1 MPKKREQPETVES
14 DIETKNLEEDG
25 HSDSGAAH
33 QTRAGFVALIG
44 APNAG
49 KSTLMN
55 AMVGSKVS
63 IVTPK
68 VQTTRSRIRGI
79 AMENNAQ
86 IIFIDT
92 PGIFKPKRRLDRAM
106 VHAAWRGAEDGDVVL
121 LLHDCARRVIDDDTH
136 TIVKQLAATGRRA
149 SLVLNKIDLAPQER
163 LLTRADELSK
173 AYDFE
178 RIFMVS
184 AETGNGIEDLKTWLA
199 EQMPTSPYL
208 FDPEVL
214 SDMPLRL
221 LAAEMMREKLFLNLH
236 QELPYQLTVETEK
249 WEEFEDGSAAV
260 HLTVYVARDG
270 HRGIILGKQ
279 GQTIKRV
286 GTAARVELEEAL
298 GRRIHLLSHVKVR
311 KDWMDDAARYTV
323 WDLDYDA

>member
-1 MPKKREQPETVES
+1 MASRQDDV
-14 DIETKNLEEDG
+14 TK
-25 HSDSGAAH
+25 SGFA
-33 QTRAGFVALIG
+33 ALIG

-79 AMENNAQ
+79 AMEGPAQ
-86 IIFIDT
+86 IVFIDT
-92 PGIFKPKRRLDRAM
+92 PGIFQPKRRLDRAM
-106 VHAAWRGAEDGDVVL
+106 VQAAWKGAEDGDVL
-121 LLHDCARRVIDDDTH
+121 LLVHDCARREIDQDTAA
-136 TIVKQLAATGRRA
+136 IVAQLAESGRPA

-163 LLTRADELSK
+163 LLERAAEMAK
-173 AYDFE
+173 QYEFE

-184 AETGNGIEDLKTWLA
+184 AETGNGVNDLRQWLA
-199 EQMPTSPYL
+199 EKMPAGPYL
-208 FDPEVL
+208 FDPDDL

-221 LAAEMMREKLFLNLH
+221 LAAEIMREKLFLNLH

-249 WEEFEDGSAAV
+249 WEEQEDGSATV
-260 HLTVYVARDG
+260 HLSIYVAREG
-270 HRGIILGKQ
+270 HRGIVLGKK
-279 GQTIKRV
+279 GSTIKRI
-286 GTAARVELEEAL
+286 GMAARIELEEAL
-298 GRRIHLLSHVKVR
+298 DRRVHVLSHVKFR
-311 KDWMDDAARYTV
+311 KDWMDDAARYSV

>member
-1 MPKKREQPETVES
+1 MDSRQ
-14 DIETKNLEEDG
+14 EDVTR
-25 HSDSGAAH
+25 SGFA
-33 QTRAGFVALIG
+33 ALIG

-79 AMENNAQ
+79 AMEGASQ
-86 IIFIDT
+86 IVFIDT
-92 PGIFKPKRRLDRAM
+92 PGIFQPKRRLDRAM
-106 VHAAWRGAEDGDVVL
+106 VQAAWKGAEDGDVL
-121 LLHDCARRVIDDDTH
+121 LLVHDCARREIDQDTAA
-136 TIVKQLAATGRRA
+136 IVAQLAESGRPA

-163 LLTRADELSK
+163 LLERAAEMSK
-173 AYDFE
+173 QHPFE

-184 AETGNGIEDLKTWLA
+184 AETGNGVNDLRQWLA
-199 EQMPTSPYL
+199 EKMPVSPYL
-208 FDPEVL
+208 FDPEDL

-221 LAAEMMREKLFLNLH
+221 LVAEIMREKLFLNLH

-249 WEEFEDGSAAV
+249 WEEQEDGSATV
-260 HLTVYVARDG
+260 HLSIYVAREG
-270 HRGIILGKQ
+270 HRGIVLGKK
-279 GQTIKRV
+279 GTTIKRI
-286 GTAARVELEEAL
+286 GMAARIELEEAL
-298 GRRIHLLSHVKVR
+298 DRRIHVLSHVKFR
-311 KDWMDDAARYTV
+311 KDWMDDAARYSV

>member
-1 MPKKREQPETVES
+1 MDSRQ
-14 DIETKNLEEDG
+14 EDVTR
-25 HSDSGAAH
+25 SGFA
-33 QTRAGFVALIG
+33 ALIG

-79 AMENNAQ
+79 AMEGASQ
-86 IIFIDT
+86 IVFIDT
-92 PGIFKPKRRLDRAM
+92 PGIFQPKRRLDRAM
-106 VHAAWRGAEDGDVVL
+106 VQAAWKGAEDGDVL
-121 LLHDCARRVIDDDTH
+121 LLVHDCARREIDQDTAA
-136 TIVKQLAATGRRA
+136 IVAQLAESGRPA

-163 LLTRADELSK
+163 LLERAAEMSK
-173 AYDFE
+173 QHPFE

-184 AETGNGIEDLKTWLA
+184 AETGNGVNDLRQWLA
-199 EQMPTSPYL
+199 EKMPVSPYL
-208 FDPEVL
+208 FDPEDL

-221 LAAEMMREKLFLNLH
+221 LAAEIMREKLFLNLH

-249 WEEFEDGSAAV
+249 WEEQEDGSATV
-260 HLTVYVARDG
+260 HLSIYVAREG
-270 HRGIILGKQ
+270 HRGIVLGKK
-279 GQTIKRV
+279 GTTIKRI
-286 GTAARVELEEAL
+286 GMAARIELEEAL
-298 GRRIHLLSHVKVR
+298 DRRIHVLSHVKFR
-311 KDWMDDAARYTV
+311 KDWMDDAARYSV

>member
-1 MPKKREQPETVES
+1 MASRQDDV
-14 DIETKNLEEDG
+14 TK
-25 HSDSGAAH
+25 SGFA
-33 QTRAGFVALIG
+33 ALIG

-79 AMENNAQ
+79 AMEGPAQ
-86 IIFIDT
+86 IVFIDT
-92 PGIFKPKRRLDRAM
+92 PGIFQPKRRLDRAM
-106 VHAAWRGAEDGDVVL
+106 VQAAWKGAEDGDVL
-121 LLHDCARRVIDDDTH
+121 LLVHDCARREIDQDTAA
-136 TIVKQLAATGRRA
+136 IVAQLAESGRPA

-163 LLTRADELSK
+163 LLERAAEMAK
-173 AYDFE
+173 QYDFE

-184 AETGNGIEDLKTWLA
+184 AETGNGVNDLRQWLA
-199 EQMPTSPYL
+199 EKMPAGPYL
-208 FDPEVL
+208 FDPEDL

-221 LAAEMMREKLFLNLH
+221 LAAEIMREKLFLNLH

-249 WEEFEDGSAAV
+249 WEEQEDGSATV
-260 HLTVYVARDG
+260 HLSIYVAREG
-270 HRGIILGKQ
+270 HRGIVLGKK
-279 GQTIKRV
+279 GSTIKRI
-286 GTAARVELEEAL
+286 GMAARIELEEAL
-298 GRRIHLLSHVKVR
+298 DRRVHVLSHVKFR
-311 KDWMDDAARYTV
+311 KDWMDDAARYSV

>member
-1 MPKKREQPETVES
+1 MASRQDDV
-14 DIETKNLEEDG
+14 TK
-25 HSDSGAAH
+25 SGFA
-33 QTRAGFVALIG
+33 ALIG

-79 AMENNAQ
+79 AMEGPAQ
-86 IIFIDT
+86 IVFIDT
-92 PGIFKPKRRLDRAM
+92 PGIFQPKRRLDRAM
-106 VHAAWRGAEDGDVVL
+106 VQAAWKGAEDGDVL
-121 LLHDCARRVIDDDTH
+121 LLVHDCARREIDQDTAA
-136 TIVKQLAATGRRA
+136 IVAQLAESGRPA

-163 LLTRADELSK
+163 LLERAAEMAK
-173 AYDFE
+173 QYEFE

-184 AETGNGIEDLKTWLA
+184 AETGNGVNDLRQWLA
-199 EQMPTSPYL
+199 EKMPAGPYL
-208 FDPEVL
+208 FDPEDL

-221 LAAEMMREKLFLNLH
+221 LAAEIMREKLFLNLH

-249 WEEFEDGSAAV
+249 WEEQDDGSATV
-260 HLTVYVARDG
+260 HLSIYVAREG
-270 HRGIILGKQ
+270 HRGIVLGKK
-279 GQTIKRV
+279 GSTIKRI
-286 GTAARVELEEAL
+286 GMAARIELEEAL
-298 GRRIHLLSHVKVR
+298 DRRVHVLSHVKFR
-311 KDWMDDAARYTV
+311 KDWMDDAARYSV

>member
-1 MPKKREQPETVES
+1 MASRQDDV
-14 DIETKNLEEDG
+14 TK
-25 HSDSGAAH
+25 SGFA
-33 QTRAGFVALIG
+33 ALIG

-79 AMENNAQ
+79 AMEGPAQ
-86 IIFIDT
+86 IVFIDT
-92 PGIFKPKRRLDRAM
+92 PGIFQPKRRLDRAM
-106 VHAAWRGAEDGDVVL
+106 VQAAWKGAEDGDVL
-121 LLHDCARRVIDDDTH
+121 LLVHDCARREIDQDTAA
-136 TIVKQLAATGRRA
+136 IVAQLAESGRPA

-163 LLTRADELSK
+163 LLERAAKMAKQYE
-173 AYDFE
+173 FE

-184 AETGNGIEDLKTWLA
+184 AETGNGVNDLRQWLA
-199 EQMPTSPYL
+199 EKMPAGPYL
-208 FDPEVL
+208 FDPEDL

-221 LAAEMMREKLFLNLH
+221 LAAEIMREKLFLNLH

-249 WEEFEDGSAAV
+249 WEEQEDGSATV
-260 HLTVYVARDG
+260 HLSIYVAREG
-270 HRGIILGKQ
+270 HRGIVLGKK
-279 GQTIKRV
+279 GSTIKRI
-286 GTAARVELEEAL
+286 GMAARIELEEAL
-298 GRRIHLLSHVKVR
+298 DRRVHVLSHVKFR
-311 KDWMDDAARYTV
+311 KDWMDDAARYSV